1 MLNIVNKQIKHTV
14 FGEGKVISQSES
26 KLSIEF
32 SEKYGTKGFVYPD
45 AFEKYLKLA
54 DDKAQASVMD
64 DLHRKEMH
72 TALDKMEQQRQH
84 EDAEQKKAD
93 EKKLEAQ
100 KKRAP
105 RKTKA
110 VKEAEEAAKA
120 AEAAVL

>member
-64 DLHRKEMH
+64 DQMYELYDASGRIIQTGHLNTISDGIKVPFLSTGIYLLHLTGQDSFARFIVN
-72 TALDKMEQQRQH
+72 RV
-84 EDAEQKKAD
+84 
-93 EKKLEAQ
+93 
-100 KKRAP
+100 R
-105 RKTKA
+105 R
-110 VKEAEEAAKA
+110 
-120 AEAAVL
+120 